1 MNSTDLVFKPFST
14 LNGGQMLDVH
24 LNSVTPDGNRGSF
37 SFFPFERSSQ
47 PLLLQNAQDRTTIG
61 PRKTSCQFLGNPNRA
76 MVLMLHTV
84 ADYRGTVLS
93 GDNRL
98 MGERSRVLVQG
109 TLSFCPPLD
118 GSGIHPKALS
128 QFANAQPFFMQPFDL
143 LTLFQGQ
150 SSLGM
155 EFHDFP
161 PSPSILMYVNVYCQY
176 T

>member
-14 LNGGQMLDVH
+14 LHGGQMLDVH
-24 LNSVTPDGNRGSF
+24 LNSVTPDGNRGSL
-37 SFFPFERSSQ
+37 SFFPFERPSQ
-47 PLLLQNAQDRTTIG
+47 PLVLQNAQDRTTIC
-61 PRKTSCQFLGNPNRA
+61 PRETSFQFLGNPNRA
-76 MVLMLHTV
+76 MVLMLHPV

-98 MGERSRVLVQG
+98 IGERSRTLVQG

-128 QFANAQPFFMQPFDL
+128 QFANTHSLFMQPFDF

-155 EFHDFP
+155 EFHGFP
-161 PSPSILMYVNVYCQY
+161 SFTKHNNVC
-176 T
+176 